1 MADTA
6 GAGNGIN
13 FLCQRCQQPLRLSST
28 LYSMDEHTLAE
39 LSLPI
44 SPAQNID
51 VESQVGNT
59 VIGSRMTD
67 ICLVVGNRFWC
78 QFNLFKI
85 MQQLFPF

>member
-51 VESQVGNT
+51 VESQVGST
-59 VIGSRMTD
+59 ALSLGR
-67 ICLVVGNRFWC
+67 G
-78 QFNLFKI
+78 
-85 MQQLFPF
+85 

>member
-51 VESQVGNT
+51 VESQVENT
-59 VIGSRMTD
+59 VTGSRAD
-67 ICLVVGNRFWC
+67 ICLVVRNRFWC
-78 QFNLFKI
+78 QFDLFKI
-85 MQQLFPF
+85 MQQLFPL